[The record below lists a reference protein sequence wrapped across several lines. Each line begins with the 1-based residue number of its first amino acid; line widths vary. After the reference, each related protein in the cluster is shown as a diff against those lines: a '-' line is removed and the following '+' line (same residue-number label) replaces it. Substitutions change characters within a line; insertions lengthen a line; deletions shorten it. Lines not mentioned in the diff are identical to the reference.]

1 MRGLRGQL
9 SKVAT
14 LVAGSGA
21 QLLSNAAAALLA
33 TLWLTPQDRGVM
45 VVCMTVAS
53 IVGLTASFG
62 IGNVYRSRL
71 PRASGLGH
79 GEDLRRTYSVTAATC
94 VVAAAALSFA
104 GMLVLTQ
111 TGAGQGVTA
120 SYLAVTILS
129 AVVQTAQILVVE
141 ARFATGH
148 FIAGSRWAAVAALGG
163 FAALALAGVLG
174 ATGSVLLGAQA
185 GVSGVVLLSATLAAA
200 RAGSLQFRRT
210 SPRAVADFIRHGTA
224 SMGLSLGIVVMS
236 RTDRLFLAAFATP
249 ATVAVYALGV
259 TLAELL
265 RLVPTAVGQLL
276 TQKVAEGT
284 VWATVFRTQVLTG
297 LATMLLGGVGSVLA
311 WFLIP
316 VVFGVEYA
324 GARVVVVIM
333 VLGEIA
339 YAFLVLATRGLIG
352 GGWSRPASIIG
363 CVAVAVALPLYALAA
378 SAGGVLG
385 TAWGRVGV
393 SVLTAV
399 AASGRLRR
407 QLTST

>member
-1 MRGLRGQL
+1 
-9 SKVAT
+9 
-14 LVAGSGA
+14 
-21 QLLSNAAAALLA
+21 
-33 TLWLTPQDRGVM
+33 
-45 VVCMTVAS
+45 
-53 IVGLTASFG
+53 
-62 IGNVYRSRL
+62 
-71 PRASGLGH
+71 
-79 GEDLRRTYSVTAATC
+79 
-94 VVAAAALSFA
+94 
-104 GMLVLTQ
+104 
-111 TGAGQGVTA
+111 
-120 SYLAVTILS
+120 
-129 AVVQTAQILVVE
+129 
-141 ARFATGH
+141 
-148 FIAGSRWAAVAALGG
+148 
-163 FAALALAGVLG
+163 
-174 ATGSVLLGAQA
+174 
-185 GVSGVVLLSATLAAA
+185 VSGMVLMMATLAAA

-284 VWATVFRTQVLTG
+284 AWATVFRIQLLTG

-316 VVFGVEYA
+316 VIFGAEYA
-324 GARVVVVIM
+324 GARVIVLIM

-363 CVAVAVALPLYALAA
+363 CVAVAVALPLYAFAA

-385 TAWGRVGV
+385 TAWGRVAV
-393 SVLTAV
+393 SVLAAV
-399 AASGRLRR
+399 AASGRLRQ
-407 QLTST
+407 QLTSI